1 MGLNVAELGAARRA
15 DWDYSHRTA
24 PMVEATL
31 GQLAKE
37 KDPSERQGLVDRLT
51 RYLEGRPHEEIDYD
65 RINAAF
71 ARAGFDPLP
80 YTPAQTQRRP
90 RSEMPPG
97 LEAAFQRFSDLG
109 RHAHGRD
116 SRLVGDLFSFVRKQC
131 GEALTQAEFDEAV
144 KALEL
149 LPRR

>member
-1 MGLNVAELGAARRA
+1 MSLNVADLGAARRA

-24 PMVEATL
+24 PMVGIRL
-31 GQLAKE
+31 GMLARE
-37 KDPSERQGLVDRLT
+37 QNPVERQWIVDSLT
-51 RYLEGRPHEEIDYD
+51 RYLESYPPEEIDFNK
-65 RINAAF
+65 INTAF
-71 ARAGFDPLP
+71 AAAGFGPLP

-97 LEAAFQRFSDLG
+97 LEAAFQRFEDLG
-109 RHAHGRD
+109 RHASGRD
-116 SRLVGDLFSFVRKQC
+116 GRLVGELYNFVRKQC